1 MQLLAFLVAG
11 ANGPFTIAVSVA
23 LLFTAVQASGLMGLL
38 GGNDDHDHDHDGAAD
53 GDADGDG
60 DVDGDGDA
68 DGDADHDAAHDHD
81 DDHDDDHDGGEDD
94 GWMARVVGPLGV
106 GKIPLSFI
114 WPSYLMIFG
123 ITGLISNS
131 AWVGKAIPL
140 WNLAWTVPLGLTI
153 AYAVVAVVARFLTPV
168 LATKEQEATTTA
180 ELSGLEGVVISRQ
193 VTPEFGEIRIR
204 DRSGHML
211 RLPCRLVPG
220 HPTVNEG
227 QSVVVVGKEGAWLKV
242 VPFDVDPPRLKSAS
256 KTTEKG

>member
-60 DVDGDGDA
+60 DADA
-68 DGDADHDAAHDHD
+68 DGEADHDGDHD
-81 DDHDDDHDGGEDD
+81 GDHDDDHDGGDD
-94 GWMARVVGPLGV
+94 DAGMMARVVGPLGV

-114 WPSYLMIFG
+114 WPSYLMTFG
-123 ITGLISNS
+123 ITGLVANS
-131 AWVGKAIPL
+131 AWVGQAIPL
-140 WNLAWTVPLGLTI
+140 WNLAWTLPLGLVL
-153 AYAVVAVVARFLTPV
+153 AYAVVAVVAHFLTPI

-180 ELSGLEGVVISRQ
+180 ELSGLEGVVISRA

-204 DRSGHML
+204 DRSGHVL

-220 HPTVNEG
+220 HPTVSEG

-242 VPFDVDPPRLKSAS
+242 VPFDVDPPRLKSARG
-256 KTTEKG
+256 TTEKG

>member
-94 GWMARVVGPLGV
+94 GWMARVVAKRKPA
-106 GKIPLSFI
+106 S
-114 WPSYLMIFG
+114 SY
-123 ITGLISNS
+123 
-131 AWVGKAIPL
+131 
-140 WNLAWTVPLGLTI
+140 
-153 AYAVVAVVARFLTPV
+153 VA
-168 LATKEQEATTTA
+168 
-180 ELSGLEGVVISRQ
+180 S
-193 VTPEFGEIRIR
+193 
-204 DRSGHML
+204 
-211 RLPCRLVPG
+211 
-220 HPTVNEG
+220 
-227 QSVVVVGKEGAWLKV
+227 
-242 VPFDVDPPRLKSAS
+242 
-256 KTTEKG
+256 